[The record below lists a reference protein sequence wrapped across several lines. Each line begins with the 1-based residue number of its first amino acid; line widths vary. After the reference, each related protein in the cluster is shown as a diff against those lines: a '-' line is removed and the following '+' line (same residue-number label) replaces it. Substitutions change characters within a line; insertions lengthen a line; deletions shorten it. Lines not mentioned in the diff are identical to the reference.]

1 MVMKQDVLK
10 IVELTEDT
18 NVKGSSVVL
27 LIVILYAVTEL
38 ELETNNAII
47 KIRQVALG
55 IVNKMMD
62 ILVMV
67 MLEKCLVVIPPAE
80 MLSGQVTNNVIMVI
94 RQGALKTV

>member
-1 MVMKQDVLK
+1 MKQDVLK
-10 IVELTEDT
+10 IVKLTEDT
-18 NVKGSSVVL
+18 NVQGSSVVL

-55 IVNKMMD
+55 IVNKMMG

-67 MLEKCLVVIPPAE
+67 VLEKCLDVTPPAE